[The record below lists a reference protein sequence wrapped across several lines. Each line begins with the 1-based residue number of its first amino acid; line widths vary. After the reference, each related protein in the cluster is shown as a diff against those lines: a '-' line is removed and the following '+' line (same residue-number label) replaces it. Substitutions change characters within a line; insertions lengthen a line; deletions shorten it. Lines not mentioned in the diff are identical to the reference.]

1 MGATYKPILW
11 NRQKRVYDRIMVAL
25 VGLYLLLFIGMQ
37 LLWHPDLTA
46 ETLIIRATG
55 SLAFVMLHV
64 ILAIGPLARL
74 DKRFLPLL
82 YNRRHLGVTMFLI
95 ALIHGVFNIIQFH
108 ALGDT
113 DPILSIFTA
122 NTNYNSFQDF
132 PFQVLGFFALIILF
146 LMAATSH
153 DFWLK
158 NLSPYWWKSLHIIVY
173 VAYTL
178 LVFHVML
185 GVVQLEKSPVG
196 VAIMGLG
203 LLTISGLHL
212 SAGTLEKR
220 RLREQANK
228 QKTLEGFYE
237 VCKVDEIPNDRAKI
251 VYLDKQN
258 IAVFK
263 YDNKVSAVNNVCRH
277 QNGPIGEGKILN
289 GCITCPWH
297 GYQYY
302 PQNGQSPPPYT
313 EKLETY
319 DVRIVGEKV
328 WVNPTPYPEGTER
341 PAALIV

>member
-11 NRQKRVYDRIMVAL
+11 NRQKRVYDRIMLGL
-25 VGLYLLLFIGMQ
+25 VGLYLLVFVLLQ

-64 ILAIGPLARL
+64 ILTIGPLARL

-95 ALIHGVFNIIQFH
+95 ALIHGVFNIVQFH

-113 DPILSIFTA
+113 DPILSVFTA
-122 NTNYNSFQDF
+122 NTNYASFQDF
-132 PFQVLGFFALIILF
+132 PFQVLGFFALVILF

-158 NLSPYWWKSLHIIVY
+158 NLSPYWWKSLHIMVY

-185 GVVQLEKSPVG
+185 GVVQLEKSSVS
-196 VAIMGLG
+196 ITLMGLG
-203 LLTISGLHL
+203 LLMVSGLHL
-212 SAGTLEKR
+212 SVGTLEKR
-220 RLREQANK
+220 RLRAQADQ

-237 VCKVDEIPNDRAKI
+237 VCKVEEIPDNRAKI
-251 VYLDKQN
+251 VWLEEQN
-258 IAVFK
+258 IAIFK
-263 YDNKVSAVNNVCRH
+263 YDNKVSAVSNICRH
-277 QNGPIGEGKILN
+277 QNGPIGEGKILA

-319 DVRIVGEKV
+319 DVKIVGDKI

-341 PAALIV
+341 PAALIA